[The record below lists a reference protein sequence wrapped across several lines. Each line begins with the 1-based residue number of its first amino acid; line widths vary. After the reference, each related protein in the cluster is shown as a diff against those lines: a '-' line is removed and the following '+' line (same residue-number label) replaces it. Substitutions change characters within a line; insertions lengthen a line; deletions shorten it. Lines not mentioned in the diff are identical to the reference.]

1 MMRSFL
7 FLLAIGAMPA
17 GLAAQEFQVVAHA
30 ATSVSSV
37 SPGELSDVFLKKVTK
52 LGGAAV
58 APVDQAKAS
67 PIRAAFTK
75 RVHGRAVSAVDA
87 FWQQQI
93 FSGGDSPPATKPSDD
108 EVLAF
113 VKSTPGAI
121 GYVSAGAATAG
132 VKVVTVK

>member
-93 FSGGDSPPATKPSDD
+93 FYGGDSPPATKPSDD